1 MHGSAWTAGLLAGSM
16 PVRAATPR
24 FEVLGVGQT
33 RLPVAI
39 TPMRGDSA
47 GPESIGAIVQA
58 DLARGGVVRPV
69 SLDGAAALNANVQ
82 REWNGVLA
90 GDVVAGSGAQIEVNW
105 TLTDPLHDVVLLRQR
120 ARAAEADRRLLAHR
134 IADDI
139 ERMLTGVRGAHATRI
154 AYVVQDGPRHLLKV
168 ADADG
173 HQHRVVLASSQAL
186 ISPAWSPEGEELAY
200 VSFEAGQA
208 QVWVQHLA
216 TGRRRVLAAWRGS
229 NSAPAWSP
237 DGQRLAVALSRDG
250 LTQIFLI
257 DRQGGS
263 PTRVTRSPAIDTEP
277 AWSADGQR
285 LFFVSDRSGTPQIY
299 STRIDGS
306 DTQRVTFGGHCVSP
320 AASPD
325 GHHLAYVT
333 RQQGALRVVLKDLRD
348 GRERTLSDAADDE
361 RPTFS
366 PNGRLLAW
374 ATRRG
379 SRDLLVT
386 ASLDGAT
393 RSQLASSRLDMREPA
408 WGPWIPGTH
417 VVA

>member
-1 MHGSAWTAGLLAGSM
+1 M
-16 PVRAATPR
+16 PARAAAPR
-24 FEVLGVGQT
+24 FEILGVGQT

-39 TPMRGDSA
+39 AALRGDDA
-47 GPESIGAIVQA
+47 GPEAIGAIVMA
-58 DLARGGVVRPV
+58 DLARGGVIRPV
-69 SLDGAAALNANVQ
+69 PMDGTVAPIANVQ
-82 REWNGVLA
+82 REWHGVLA
-90 GDVVAGSGAQIEVNW
+90 GEVVSEAGARIEVSW

-120 ARAAEADRRLLAHR
+120 ARAAAADRRLLAHR

-139 ERMLTGVRGAHATRI
+139 ERVLTGVRGAHATRI

-173 HQHRVVLASSQAL
+173 HQHRVVLASPQAL
-186 ISPAWSPEGEELAY
+186 ISPAWSPDGEELAY

-208 QVWVQHLA
+208 QVWAQQLA

-237 DGQRLAVALSRDG
+237 DGKRLAVALSRDG
-250 LTQIFLI
+250 LTQIFVL

-277 AWSADGQR
+277 TWSADGQR

-299 STRIDGS
+299 SVRIDGT

-320 AASPD
+320 ATSPD
-325 GHHLAYVT
+325 GHHLAYVA

-379 SRDLLVT
+379 HRDLLVT
-386 ASLDGAT
+386 SSLDGAT
-393 RSQLASSRLDMREPA
+393 RSQLTSSTLDMREPA

-417 VVA
+417 AIA